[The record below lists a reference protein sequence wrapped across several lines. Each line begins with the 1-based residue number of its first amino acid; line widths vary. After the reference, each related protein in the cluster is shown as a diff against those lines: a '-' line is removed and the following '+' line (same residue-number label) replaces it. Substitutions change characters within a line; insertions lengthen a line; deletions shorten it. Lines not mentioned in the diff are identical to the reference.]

1 MLTDAPTNTNV
12 RQRVTIKRC
21 AFLFHAC
28 LCEAQ
33 YFFPSGNH
41 GHPKAYN
48 QYICACMHGKEKHSA
63 WLSSSGWRCLLL
75 FLFSKNKKRRL
86 RRLVFLQKKRYEH
99 VSFLGCCLVFL
110 LGKNKRRRLVK
121 IFDFKRR
128 DKSYY
133 LFFCMRSF

>member
-12 RQRVTIKRC
+12 RQRITIKRC

-41 GHPKAYN
+41 GHPKSYNDCHPLDDHTCCYFYLVKIKEAQDYLLSGNHGKPKAYN

-63 WLSSSGWRCLLL
+63 
-75 FLFSKNKKRRL
+75 
-86 RRLVFLQKKRYEH
+86 
-99 VSFLGCCLVFL
+99 
-110 LGKNKRRRLVK
+110 
-121 IFDFKRR
+121 
-128 DKSYY
+128 
-133 LFFCMRSF
+133 